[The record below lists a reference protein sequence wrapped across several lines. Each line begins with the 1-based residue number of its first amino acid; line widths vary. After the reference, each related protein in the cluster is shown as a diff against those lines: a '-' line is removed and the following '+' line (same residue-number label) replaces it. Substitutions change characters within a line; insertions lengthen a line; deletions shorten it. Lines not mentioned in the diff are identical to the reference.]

1 MSQNVNTEFLS
12 DDFDNFIKYESEK
25 LERFSD
31 FSPNQVEI
39 QEPIKVEEPLTTTT
53 PVEKKLS
60 NFHPAPWHSGS
71 NTVKEASKTIQPKV
85 VAPSVDLNIS
95 SETGTSAET
104 VAPVILDNKV
114 ANDLPQMVKLAKSK
128 GETLFKDIYN
138 LFGFN
143 FFGKDKNLL
152 KIFALLTILVL
163 LYNGGKSI
171 FSPDTKVSKIQA
183 AIVENSG
190 RDIDIDQAYQQL
202 INYME
207 THVDSDNFT
216 PKGKFN
222 LKRQPGMLII
232 TSQIGDCWYFGAVG
246 SKIFEPRLDSTSQK
260 CNLSNF

>member
-31 FSPNQVEI
+31 FSPNQVNI
-39 QEPIKVEEPLTTTT
+39 QEPLKIEEPLTNIA

-71 NTVKEASKTIQPKV
+71 NSAKETIKTIYPKV
-85 VAPSVDLNIS
+85 VEPSIDLKESIGAS
-95 SETGTSAET
+95 TIPET
-104 VAPVILDNKV
+104 VAPVISENKV
-114 ANDLPQMVKLAKSK
+114 NNDIPEKIKLAEYK

-138 LFGFN
+138 LFDFN

-163 LYNGGKSI
+163 LYNGGKNI
-171 FSPDTKVSKIQA
+171 ISPDSNVSKIQGA
-183 AIVENSG
+183 VVENSG
-190 RDIDIDQAYQQL
+190 RDISIDQVYQQL
-202 INYME
+202 MNYME
-207 THVDSDNFT
+207 THVDTDNFT

-222 LKRQPGMLII
+222 VKHQPGLLII

-246 SKIFEPRLDSTSQK
+246 SKIFEPRLDSTAQK